1 MKQLKKINVVMC
13 DDNADDLKM
22 LCGLTD
28 EYITLRGLYGET
40 FCFSAP
46 EEVLRYS
53 ENVGDDD
60 VIIYL
65 LDVIM
70 AGVDGIELG
79 RKIRERDKSSAV
91 IYISASREYSLDA
104 FSVHAFSYLIKPYS
118 REKLFSE
125 LDEVLN
131 HVETGARKLTIKT
144 VDRTVVK
151 PLSDIV
157 AVEYF
162 DHRLIFHLTNGETIG
177 SIYRKPRF
185 DVQVEEL
192 IKTGAFLKVSASF
205 LVNCQNIQGIKADEF
220 IMCDGSRYKITR
232 KYIAARQQYIN
243 CEMS

>member
-1 MKQLKKINVVMC
+1 MKQLKKINIVIC

-40 FCFSAP
+40 ICFSAP

-131 HVETGARKLTIKT
+131 HVETEARKLTIKT

-162 DHRLIFHLTNGETIG
+162 DHRLIFHLTNGETIE